1 MHVCVCAREQTH
13 LDTNIDQS
21 IVQVYFS
28 LKSTEVIYESSVP
41 FHSIQAYFI
50 PILNNL
56 YINTNEEFSKLYLE
70 KQRSETKIS
79 TEQVCIKNELF
90 GKANGRV
97 VKKLHRTYQPWSTHM
112 YVNFLRSSSDA
123 SS

>member
-56 YINTNEEFSKLYLE
+56 YISTNEFSKLYLK
-70 KQRSETKIS
+70 KQRSETKVS
-79 TEQVCIKNELF
+79 TEHVSRME
-90 GKANGRV
+90 
-97 VKKLHRTYQPWSTHM
+97 KKM
-112 YVNFLRSSSDA
+112 A
-123 SS
+123 E